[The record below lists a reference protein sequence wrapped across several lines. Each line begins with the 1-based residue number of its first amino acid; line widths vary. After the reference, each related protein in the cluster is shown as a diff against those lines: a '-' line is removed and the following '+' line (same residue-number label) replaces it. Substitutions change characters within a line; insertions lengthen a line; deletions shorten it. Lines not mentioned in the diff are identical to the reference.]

1 MNGMFRKWLDAGA
14 GGSGNSNGAG
24 GGAGDGQ
31 NNSDQNLSYETWIK
45 DQKPEIVN
53 LLDGHTKGLKT
64 ALDSERVTRKDTE
77 KQLRDLAKK
86 AEAGSEA
93 QTKLTEMADQ
103 ISAADRRADFYEE
116 AHKAGVVNLKLAF
129 LVAKQDELF
138 DSKGRINF
146 DGMKKNYPELF
157 AGSKIPDGNAGNG
170 TGDQNTGAIKMDD
183 FIRAKINR

>member
-1 MNGMFRKWLDAGA
+1 MFRKWLDANA
-14 GGSGNSNGAG
+14 GGSGNGNGTGDEGAG
-24 GGAGDGQ
+24 AGE
-31 NNSDQNLSYETWIK
+31 NNNDEGLTFETWIK
-45 DQKPEIVN
+45 DQKPEIVS

-64 ALDSERVTRKDTE
+64 ALDSERVTRKETE

-103 ISAADRRADFYEE
+103 FSAADRRADFYEE

-129 LVAKQDELF
+129 LVASQDELF

-146 DGMKKNYPELF
+146 DGMKKEYPELF
-157 AGSKIPDGNAGNG
+157 GGKQIPDGNAGNG
-170 TGDQNTGAIKMDD
+170 TGGQNTGAVKMDD